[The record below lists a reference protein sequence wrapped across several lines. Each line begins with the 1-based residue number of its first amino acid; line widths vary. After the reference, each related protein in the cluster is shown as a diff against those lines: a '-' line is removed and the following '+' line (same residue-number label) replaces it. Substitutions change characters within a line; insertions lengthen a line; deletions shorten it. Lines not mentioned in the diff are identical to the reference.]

1 MEMEIYAI
9 VKSKDS
15 YAGNYLVTDGSSDY
29 YLKTGEELRKY
40 DFIEISGEFSSNH
53 ILASTVKNL
62 GNPRIKDIIGKLNLK
77 LNDWNPS
84 VKSKIIE
91 DCRAPIENM
100 AKALKFMSMVNPKST
115 IRFHNDADGI
125 SSALSI
131 SQIIGGLKIQH
142 NSAIYFNKDAFNDIP
157 ALKYDPYS
165 AVVLLDCCT
174 NEESLEAL
182 DLLKSAGINI
192 IAIDHHPCNPK
203 VRDMGIILNP
213 WLEDPEEDASK
224 FTTGYLCFEVAKLLG
239 HDSSNLVGISL
250 AGDKSKIME
259 ITAKDRERA
268 LVFDFVASYS
278 SYGNRLDFYK
288 DLVNDSSLYN
298 SILLKANEHI
308 ENVSSAIS
316 KSMKR
321 ESLGNGLLFITLDID
336 KVARKSEFPGR
347 GKITSRALEMENN
360 DNAVVVGYSEKSMIL
375 RVGNAAFER
384 GLKANEIVKF
394 LMAEYGPENT
404 SGGGHAKAAAFV
416 FSGMPS
422 EYILGQIKKIVSEVK

>member
-1 MEMEIYAI
+1 MEMEIYAV

-15 YAGNYLVTDGSSDY
+15 YAGNYLVTDGSKDY
-29 YLKTGEELRKY
+29 YLKTPEELGKY
-40 DFIEISGEFSSNH
+40 DFIEISGEFSDNH
-53 ILASTVKNL
+53 IIASSVKNL
-62 GNPRIKDIIGKLNLK
+62 GNPKIKDVIGKLNLK

-84 VKSKIIE
+84 IKSKIIE
-91 DCRAPIENM
+91 DCRASMENV
-100 AKALKFMSMVNPKST
+100 AKALKFMSIVNPKST

-174 NEESLEAL
+174 NEESIEAL
-182 DLLKSAGINI
+182 DLLKSADINI

-203 VRDMGIILNP
+203 IREMGIMLNP

-224 FTTGYLCFEVAKLLG
+224 YTSGYLCFEVAKLLG
-239 HDSSNLVGISL
+239 HDTSKFVGISL

-259 ITAKDRERA
+259 ITPKDKERA

-288 DLVNDSSLYN
+288 DLVNDSALYS

-308 ENVSSAIS
+308 ENVSDAIS
-316 KSMKR
+316 KSTKK
-321 ESLGNGLLFITLDID
+321 EVLGNGLVFITLDID
-336 KVARKSEFPGR
+336 KVAKKSEFPGR

-360 DNAVVVGYSEKSMIL
+360 ENAVVIGYNEKSMIL
-375 RVGNAAFER
+375 RLGHAAFEK
-384 GLKANEIVKF
+384 GLKANEIVKS
-394 LMAEYGPENT
+394 LMAEYGPENA

-416 FSGMPS
+416 FSGLPS
-422 EYILGQIKKIVSEVK
+422 EYILSQIKKIVSEVK